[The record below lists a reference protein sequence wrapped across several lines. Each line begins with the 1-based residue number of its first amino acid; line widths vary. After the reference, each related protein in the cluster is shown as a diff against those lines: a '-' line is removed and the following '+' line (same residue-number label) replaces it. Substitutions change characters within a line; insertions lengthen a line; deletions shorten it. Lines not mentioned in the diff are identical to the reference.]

1 MIYTQLW
8 MNISVFDVLSDSN
21 CGTRARSFPSSF
33 IFWKTKVLRILPRIW
48 PCSGQHSRKTL
59 CHRIGRVGSPWYV
72 FLRSS
77 QFRSAVD
84 RRTEIPPQGL
94 LPYRYRRK
102 TPYIYDDEE
111 ISRLLKAASHLQS
124 ATALRAST
132 YTTLFGLLASTGMRI
147 SEPIALD
154 CKDVDL
160 TQAILTVRWTKFGK
174 TRLIP
179 IHSSTVGKLEEY
191 SRLRSRI
198 FIRPKSPSFFVSERG
213 TRLTQCSVRYTFVK
227 LSREIGL
234 RAPHDSHGPRVH
246 DMRHTFAVKTLL
258 RWYQT
263 GVDVE
268 RHMPEL
274 ATYLGHTHV
283 NDTYWYISAVPEL
296 LSLATMRLDTIE
308 GGSLS

>member
-1 MIYTQLW
+1 MNDLHAALDEYLSVRRTLGFKLRDEGSALPKFLHFLEKKGASYITTDLALQWTTQPQ
-8 MNISVFDVLSDSN
+8 NVLPSHW
-21 CGTRARSFPSSF
+21 ARRLTMVR
-33 IFWKTKVLRILPRIW
+33 IFA
-48 PCSGQHSRKTL
+48 
-59 CHRIGRVGSPWYV
+59 
-72 FLRSS
+72 
-77 QFRSAVD
+77 QFRSAED
-84 RRTEIPPQGL
+84 RRTEVPPQGL

-102 TPYIYDDEE
+102 TPYIYDDDE
-111 ISRLLKAASHLQS
+111 ISRLLKAASLLQS

-132 YTTLFGLLASTGMRI
+132 YTTFFGLLASTGMRI

-160 TQAILTVRWTKFGK
+160 TQAIVTVRWTKFGK

-179 IHSSTVGKLEEY
+179 IHPSTVDKLAEY
-191 SRLRSRI
+191 NRLRSSI
-198 FIRPKSPSFFVSERG
+198 FIRPKSPSFFVSQRG

-274 ATYLGHTHV
+274 ATYLGHAHV

>member
-1 MIYTQLW
+1 
-8 MNISVFDVLSDSN
+8 MNDLYAALDEYLSVRRKLGFKLRDEGSALPQFLRFLEKNAASYITTDL
-21 CGTRARSFPSSF
+21 ALQWAIQPQ
-33 IFWKTKVLRILPRIW
+33 KVLPAHWARRLTMVRI
-48 PCSGQHSRKTL
+48 
-59 CHRIGRVGSPWYV
+59 
-72 FLRSS
+72 FA

-84 RRTEIPPQGL
+84 PRTEIPPQGL
-94 LPYRYRRK
+94 LPYRYHRK
-102 TPYIYDDEE
+102 TPYIYDDDE
-111 ISRLLKAASHLQS
+111 ISRLLNAASHLQS

-132 YTTLFGLLASTGMRI
+132 YTTLFGLLACTGMRI

-154 CKDVDL
+154 RKDVDL

-179 IHSSTVGKLEEY
+179 IHSSTVDKLEEY
-191 SRLRSRI
+191 NRLRSRI
-198 FIRPKSPSFFVSERG
+198 FIRPKSPSFFVSEQG
-213 TRLTQCSVRYTFVK
+213 TRLTQCSVRHTFVK

-234 RAPHDSHGPRVH
+234 RPPHDSHGPRVH

-268 RHMPEL
+268 RHIPEL
-274 ATYLGHTHV
+274 AIYLGHAHV

>member
-1 MIYTQLW
+1 
-8 MNISVFDVLSDSN
+8 MNDLHAALDEYLSVRRTLGFKLRDE
-21 CGTRARSFPSSF
+21 GTA
-33 IFWKTKVLRILPRIW
+33 LP
-48 PCSGQHSRKTL
+48 K
-59 CHRIGRVGSPWYV
+59 
-72 FLRSS
+72 FLRFLEKKGASYIS
-77 QFRSAVD
+77 TDLALQWATQPQNVLPSHWARRLTMVRIFAQFRSAVD

-102 TPYIYDDEE
+102 TPYIYDDDE
-111 ISRLLKAASHLQS
+111 ISRLLQAASHLQS

-132 YTTLFGLLASTGMRI
+132 YTTFFGLLASTGMRI

-154 CKDVDL
+154 RKDVDL

-296 LSLATMRLDTIE
+296 LNLATMRLDTIE

>member
-1 MIYTQLW
+1 M
-8 MNISVFDVLSDSN
+8 D
-21 CGTRARSFPSSF
+21 
-33 IFWKTKVLRILPRIW
+33 
-48 PCSGQHSRKTL
+48 
-59 CHRIGRVGSPWYV
+59 
-72 FLRSS
+72 
-77 QFRSAVD
+77 
-84 RRTEIPPQGL
+84 
-94 LPYRYRRK
+94 
-102 TPYIYDDEE
+102 
-111 ISRLLKAASHLQS
+111 
-124 ATALRAST
+124 
-132 YTTLFGLLASTGMRI
+132 
-147 SEPIALD
+147 
-154 CKDVDL
+154 
-160 TQAILTVRWTKFGK
+160 
-174 TRLIP
+174 
-179 IHSSTVGKLEEY
+179 KLVEY

-213 TRLTQCSVRYTFVK
+213 TRLTQWSVRYTFVK

-274 ATYLGHTHV
+274 ATYLGHAHV

>member
-1 MIYTQLW
+1 MNDLHAALDEYLSVRRTLGFKLRDEGTALPKFLHFLEKKGASYITTDLAMQWATQPQ
-8 MNISVFDVLSDSN
+8 NVLPSHW
-21 CGTRARSFPSSF
+21 ARRLTMVR
-33 IFWKTKVLRILPRIW
+33 IFA
-48 PCSGQHSRKTL
+48 
-59 CHRIGRVGSPWYV
+59 
-72 FLRSS
+72 

-84 RRTEIPPQGL
+84 RRTEVPAQGL

-102 TPYIYDDEE
+102 TPYIYDDDE
-111 ISRLLKAASHLQS
+111 ISRLLKAASLLQS

-132 YTTLFGLLASTGMRI
+132 YTTFFGLLASTGMRI

-160 TQAILTVRWTKFGK
+160 TQAIVTVRWTKFAK

-179 IHSSTVGKLEEY
+179 IHSSTVDKLAEY
-191 SRLRSRI
+191 SRLRSSI
-198 FIRPKSPSFFVSERG
+198 FIRPKSPSFFVSQRG
-213 TRLTQCSVRYTFVK
+213 TRLTQWSVRYTFVK

-308 GGSLS
+308 GGLLS

>member
-1 MIYTQLW
+1 
-8 MNISVFDVLSDSN
+8 MNDLHAALDEYLSVRRTLGFKLRDE
-21 CGTRARSFPSSF
+21 GTA
-33 IFWKTKVLRILPRIW
+33 LP
-48 PCSGQHSRKTL
+48 K
-59 CHRIGRVGSPWYV
+59 
-72 FLRSS
+72 FLRFLEKKGASYITADLALQWATQPQNVLPS
-77 QFRSAVD
+77 HWARRLTMVRNFAQFHSAKD
-84 RRTEIPPQGL
+84 RRTEIPPQSL
-94 LPYRYRRK
+94 LPYRYHRK
-102 TPYIYDDEE
+102 TPYIYDDDE
-111 ISRLLKAASHLQS
+111 ISRLLNAASHLQS

-132 YTTLFGLLASTGMRI
+132 YTTLFGLLACTGMRI

-154 CKDVDL
+154 CKNVDL

-179 IHSSTVGKLEEY
+179 IHSSTVDKLKEY
-191 SRLRSRI
+191 NRLRSRI

-268 RHMPEL
+268 RHIPEL
-274 ATYLGHTHV
+274 ATYLGHAHV

-296 LSLATMRLDTIE
+296 LSLATMRLDTME
-308 GGSLS
+308 GGSLL

>member
-1 MIYTQLW
+1 
-8 MNISVFDVLSDSN
+8 MNDLHAALDEYLSVRRTLGFKLRDE
-21 CGTRARSFPSSF
+21 GTA
-33 IFWKTKVLRILPRIW
+33 LP
-48 PCSGQHSRKTL
+48 K
-59 CHRIGRVGSPWYV
+59 
-72 FLRSS
+72 FLRFLEKKGASYITTDLALQWATQPQNVLPS
-77 QFRSAVD
+77 HWARRLSMVRNFAQFRSAKD
-84 RRTEIPPQGL
+84 RRTEIPPQSL
-94 LPYRYRRK
+94 LPYRYHRK
-102 TPYIYDDEE
+102 TPYIYDDDE
-111 ISRLLKAASHLQS
+111 ISRLLNAASHLQS
-124 ATALRAST
+124 TTALRAAT
-132 YTTLFGLLASTGMRI
+132 YTTLFGLIASTGMRI

-160 TQAILTVRWTKFGK
+160 TQAILTVRCTRFGK
-174 TRLIP
+174 TRLVP
-179 IHSSTVGKLEEY
+179 IHSSTVDKLAEY
-191 SRLRSRI
+191 SQLRSRI
-198 FIRPKSPSFFVSERG
+198 FISPKSSSFFVSERG

-296 LSLATMRLDTIE
+296 LSLANMRLDTIKGE
-308 GGSLS
+308 SLS

>member
-1 MIYTQLW
+1 MNDLHAALDEYLSVRRTLGFKLRDEGNALPKFLHFLEKKSASYITTDLALQWATQPQ
-8 MNISVFDVLSDSN
+8 NVLPSHW
-21 CGTRARSFPSSF
+21 ARRLTMVR
-33 IFWKTKVLRILPRIW
+33 IFA
-48 PCSGQHSRKTL
+48 
-59 CHRIGRVGSPWYV
+59 
-72 FLRSS
+72 

-84 RRTEIPPQGL
+84 RRTEVPPQGL

-102 TPYIYDDEE
+102 TPYIYDDDE

-132 YTTLFGLLASTGMRI
+132 YTTFFGLLASTGMRI

-160 TQAILTVRWTKFGK
+160 TQAIVTVRWTKFGK

-179 IHSSTVGKLEEY
+179 IHPSTVDKLAEY
-191 SRLRSRI
+191 NRLRYSI
-198 FIRPKSPSFFVSERG
+198 FIRPKSPSFFVSQRG

-308 GGSLS
+308 GGLLS